1 MEENLIHE
9 KAERIR
15 DVIRYIKR
23 FKNAL
28 VVIYIDDTLIDSPH
42 FLNHIRDICFIHEAG
57 LKVIL
62 VPGASKKINEILSS
76 ANIKWKMH
84 CNCRITG
91 PEAMPLIK
99 MAAFDVSNQIMTAFA
114 GERKTAVIGNW
125 VRARGKGVIDG
136 FDYGTSG
143 EIEKLQTDSIKTV
156 LDNGFIPIFPCIGWS
171 IAGKPYNISSIE
183 LSQQIAINLNA
194 DKLFFLVPNAEINS
208 ENFLIPKEIGLSPE
222 GNVPALNLEEV
233 ELFLKTN
240 EPSVNSA
247 ENNANST
254 KRLVIS
260 DKNVSCETNKSYLKE
275 KIFTLLKKAEN
286 ACTQGVDRVHILNG
300 SIDGVVP
307 CEIFS
312 DLGSGTMVYSNNY
325 GKIREM
331 TREDIPAVLNVMQPF
346 IESGIL
352 LPRTKENL
360 SAQFSNFIVY
370 ELDGAIRACAS
381 LIPYS
386 DGQTEIAGVAVDKNC
401 SHIGIG
407 PRMIEFLV
415 KQAKHNNS
423 KGIFLLTTQTADWF
437 EKLGFK
443 LSDISTLPKE
453 RKEKWNPN
461 RGSKVLRLF

>member
-62 VPGASKKINEILSS
+62 VPGASKKINEILST
-76 ANIKWKMH
+76 ANIKWKIH

-99 MAAFDVSNQIMTAFA
+99 MAAFDVSNQVMTAFA
-114 GERKTAVIGNW
+114 GEGKTAVIGNW

-208 ENFLIPKEIGLSPE
+208 ENFLIPKGIGLSPE
-222 GNVPALNLEEV
+222 GNIPALNLEEV
-233 ELFLKTN
+233 EIFLKTN

-247 ENNANST
+247 ENNKNST
-254 KRLVIS
+254 ERLVFL
-260 DKNVSCETNKSYLKE
+260 DKSVSHETNKAYLKE
-275 KIFTLLKKAEN
+275 KIFTLLKKAEK
-286 ACTQGVDRVHILNG
+286 ACMQGVDRVHILNG

-352 LPRTKENL
+352 LPRTKESL

-443 LSDISTLPKE
+443 LSDTSTLPKE